1 MRRARHDAPPE
12 SGARLAHYLT
22 EAGVDSRE
30 AHRLAADSLA
40 EAHDAGQDPATLY
53 GPAITYASTVA
64 HTIRATEA
72 NAAPLARARGPVVL
86 RLTEVTKRYRRHRV
100 LRGVN
105 LTLHGGEVA
114 AVVGA
119 NGSGKS
125 TLLNICAGVTRATS
139 GTVERSAR
147 VGYAPQ

>member
-1 MRRARHDAPPE
+1 MPGKTPPRSTAPP
-12 SGARLAHYLT
+12 SPMRAP
-22 EAGVDSRE
+22 S
-30 AHRLAADSLA
+30 
-40 EAHDAGQDPATLY
+40 
-53 GPAITYASTVA
+53 
-64 HTIRATEA
+64 HTRS
-72 NAAPLARARGPVVL
+72 APPRRTPRHWRARGPVVL